1 MKYLLLHDL
10 AKQHKTF
17 ERDEF
22 FWKNE
27 DTDTFEFVDDTPEN
41 NEFLDYAGEYCSYTS
56 ARFGFYITDDNVRDM
71 TTEEIIDFE
80 IQETFEAKEYT
91 DIENWIAFDFFPSED
106 NLEKLSKYSRR
117 AEELREELETMRED
131 IKRKYE
137 QE

>member
-17 ERDEF
+17 ERYEF

-27 DTDTFEFVDDTPEN
+27 DTDTFEFVDDSPES
-41 NEFLDYAGEYCSYTS
+41 NEILDYAGEYYSYTS
-56 ARFGFYITDDNVRDM
+56 AGFGFYITDDNVRDM

-80 IQETFEAKEYT
+80 LQETFEAKEYT
-91 DIENWIAFDFFPSED
+91 RIENWISFDFFPSED
-106 NLEKLSKYSRR
+106 NLEKLSEYSRR
-117 AEELREELETMRED
+117 AEELREKLETMRED